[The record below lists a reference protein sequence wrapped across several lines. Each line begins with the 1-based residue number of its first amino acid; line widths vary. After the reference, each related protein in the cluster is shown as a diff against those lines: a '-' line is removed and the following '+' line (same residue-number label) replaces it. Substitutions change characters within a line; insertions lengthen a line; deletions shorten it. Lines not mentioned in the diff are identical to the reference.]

1 MEDYILYGCVDTMEV
16 FFSIKTLV
24 KDNANI
30 DINKMSYDEPNGI
43 IYF

>member
-1 MEDYILYGCVDTMEV
+1 MEDYILYGCVDIHGGL
-16 FFSIKTLV
+16 FSIKTLV